1 MTRNLID
8 ADIMQRVCAGDYLLF
23 DELVLRYRERLL
35 RFAWS
40 KYGRQIAA
48 EDLVQEAFLAAFAAR
63 DSYNPSFAFSTWL
76 WTIFLN
82 LCRRHYK
89 KQKREPRE
97 VVRSSFSTSDE
108 TVIPEPSSSET
119 PLQAVL
125 KTEQFEQL
133 TMYLAEL
140 PEVQADSLRLRFFGG
155 MKFTEIALTMDCSLS
170 AAKIRV
176 KNGLLQLAH
185 RFSEDTASE
194 GDVS

>member
-1 MTRNLID
+1 MID
-8 ADIMQRVCAGDYLLF
+8 DTTIMKRICSGEYLLF

-40 KYGRQIAA
+40 KYGSLSAA
-48 EDLVQEAFLAAFAAR
+48 EDLVQEAFLSAFAAR
-63 DSYNPSFAFSTWL
+63 ESYNPAFAFSTWL

-89 KQKREPRE
+89 RELRHPRE
-97 VVRSSFSTSDE
+97 MVRSSFAAAE
-108 TVIPEPSSSET
+108 AAVIPEPSSPET
-119 PLQAVL
+119 PLQVAL
-125 KTEQFEQL
+125 KTEQFEL
-133 TMYLAEL
+133 LALYLAEL
-140 PEVQADSLRLRFFGG
+140 PEVQADALRLRFFGG

-185 RFSEDTASE
+185 RFSEGTTSE
-194 GDVS
+194 GGVS

>member
-1 MTRNLID
+1 MID
-8 ADIMQRVCAGDYLLF
+8 DATLMKRICAGEYLLF

-40 KYGRQIAA
+40 KYGNMSVA

-63 DSYNPSFAFSTWL
+63 ESYKPEFAFSTWL

-89 KQKREPRE
+89 REQIQPRE
-97 VVRSSFSTSDE
+97 IVHSSFATEDLIQ
-108 TVIPEPSSSET
+108 IPEPSSPET
-119 PLQAVL
+119 PLQVAL
-125 KTEQFEQL
+125 KTEQFQL
-133 TMYLAEL
+133 LALYLSEL

-155 MKFTEIALTMDCSLS
+155 MKFSEIALTMDCSLS

-176 KNGLLQLAH
+176 KNGLVKLAH
-185 RFSEDTASE
+185 RFSEGKTSE